1 MLKKNNI
8 YIAIIITL
16 FFLVI
21 AYFTTFRIAIY
32 SFVVCYIG
40 VIIAKSKNKRLRVPV
55 PDFFILTFFVG
66 IIFALFYS
74 YSPRIQYYE
83 FVMMHSRWEV
93 VQVDKI
99 EEKSSTPIVFGND
112 FQIGTSV
119 STDLFFKQDSAL
131 IKKIV
136 DFNYLDGSLLNII
149 NQDDNSERFAVSEID
164 TMKSNLDLY
173 IFKKPNK
180 EVYKVFSK
188 NDYFRNSHSAAN
200 LAFSIFFFIVFLF
213 SILKLVFRPKK
224 NISVILNQYPK
235 RDFYISISSILYILV
250 YSIYTFLF

>member
-1 MLKKNNI
+1 MLKKNNVF
-8 YIAIIITL
+8 IAIIVTL

-66 IIFALFYS
+66 IIFALIYS

-83 FVMMHSRWEV
+83 FVMMHSRWKV
-93 VQVDKI
+93 FQVDKI
-99 EEKSSTPIVFGND
+99 EEKSSNPIVFGND
-112 FQIGTSV
+112 FQLGTSLT
-119 STDLFFKQDSAL
+119 TDLFFKQDSTL
-131 IKKIV
+131 LKKTV

-149 NQDDNSERFAVSEID
+149 NQDNNSERFAVAAIA
-164 TMKSNLDLY
+164 TMKSNLYLY

-188 NDYFRNSHSAAN
+188 KEWFRNSHTASN
-200 LAFSIFFFIVFLF
+200 LAFSIFFFILFVFG
-213 SILKLVFRPKK
+213 ILRLIIRPKK
-224 NISVILNQYPK
+224 NISLILNQYPK
-235 RDFYISISSILYILV
+235 RDFLISSGTIIYLLIYSLV
-250 YSIYTFLF
+250 SFVF

>member
-66 IIFALFYS
+66 IVFALIYS

-83 FVMMHSRWEV
+83 FVMMHSRWKV
-93 VQVDKI
+93 IQVDEI
-99 EEKSSTPIVFGND
+99 EVKSSTPIVFSND
-112 FQIGTSV
+112 FQLGTSV
-119 STDLFFKQDSAL
+119 KTDLFFKLDSTSF
-131 IKKIV
+131 KKTV

-149 NQDDNSERFAVSEID
+149 NQDNNSERFAVAAIA

-180 EVYKVFSK
+180 EVYKVFRK
-188 NDYFRNSHSAAN
+188 NDFFCNSHAASN
-200 LAFSIFFFIVFLF
+200 LAFSIFFFILFVFG
-213 SILKLVFRPKK
+213 ILRLIIRPRK

-235 RDFYISISSILYILV
+235 RDFLISIGTIIYLLLYSLV
-250 YSIYTFLF
+250 TFVF

>member
-1 MLKKNNI
+1 MKKNNI

-66 IIFALFYS
+66 IILALIYS

-83 FVMMHSRWEV
+83 FVMMHSRWKV

-99 EEKSSTPIVFGND
+99 EEKLSTPIVFGND
-112 FQIGTSV
+112 LQLGTSV
-119 STDLFFKQDSAL
+119 TTDLFFKQDSTSF
-131 IKKIV
+131 IKTV

-149 NQDDNSERFAVSEID
+149 NQDNNSERFAVSAI
-164 TMKSNLDLY
+164 TTVKSNLDLY

-188 NDYFRNSHSAAN
+188 NDFFSNSHSAAN
-200 LAFSIFFFIVFLF
+200 LAFSIFFFILFVFG
-213 SILKLVFRPKK
+213 ILRLIIRPKK
-224 NISVILNQYPK
+224 NISLILNQYPK
-235 RDFYISISSILYILV
+235 RDFLILFAIIVYLV
-250 YSIYTFLF
+250 IYSLVSFVF

>member
-1 MLKKNNI
+1 
-8 YIAIIITL
+8 
-16 FFLVI
+16 
-21 AYFTTFRIAIY
+21 
-32 SFVVCYIG
+32 
-40 VIIAKSKNKRLRVPV
+40 
-55 PDFFILTFFVG
+55 
-66 IIFALFYS
+66 
-74 YSPRIQYYE
+74 
-83 FVMMHSRWEV
+83 MMHSRWEV

-131 IKKIV
+131 IKKTV

-188 NDYFRNSHSAAN
+188 NDFFSISHSAAN